1 MLKSAQFTMPFISK
15 QFSAEQMFMIT
26 MLLVNG
32 GNYLYNLILGR
43 VLGPEAFA
51 DAAILITFLLILSF
65 IGMTFQIVTTKYV
78 VIYNFRKRI
87 AFIRLMTTS
96 ALLSGIGLGLI
107 IMASCNLLQKVFH
120 TQSALMFVLFGAG
133 IPLYF
138 LMSVNRGVYQGK
150 NNLFNLSK
158 TYTSEMISRLLLTIV
173 AILFVPNLPTT
184 IIVASGIT
192 LSFVFGLQP
201 FQKIFFKKPTLEK
214 REMLSV
220 QNIATFFALTA
231 FYELTQII
239 INNSDVILV
248 KHYFNNQEAGLYASL
263 ALIGRVVYF
272 VAWMF
277 VMLLLPKVLTLQKEG
292 KNTQTILIK
301 YVGYIVALS
310 AIIVATTYFFPN
322 LVVNLMFGEDYLSI
336 APLLWKY
343 ALATSIFA
351 IANIFAYYFL
361 SINKYTPVVI
371 SALLGLTQIILIVMF
386 HKSLEQVVEM
396 QIFSMVILLFFQL
409 AYFFYQNKKNVRLN

>member
-1 MLKSAQFTMPFISK
+1 MPFISK
-15 QFSAEQMFMIT
+15 QFNAEQMFMVT

-78 VIYNFRKRI
+78 VIYNFRKRL

-107 IMASCNLLQKVFH
+107 IVASCNLLQKVFH
-120 TQSALMFVLFGAG
+120 TQSALMFVLFGVG
-133 IPLYF
+133 IPFYF
-138 LMSVNRGVYQGK
+138 LMSVNRGVYQGN

-158 TYTSEMISRLLLTIV
+158 TYTSEMISRLLLTVV
-173 AILFVPNLPTT
+173 AILFAPNLPTT

-220 QNIATFFALTA
+220 QNIATFFGLTA
-231 FYELTQII
+231 IYELTQII

-248 KHYFNNQEAGLYASL
+248 KHYFNNQEAGLYASI

-272 VAWMF
+272 VAWIF

-292 KNTQTILIK
+292 KNTQSILIK

-371 SALLGLTQIILIVMF
+371 SALLGLTQIVLIVMF
-386 HKSLEQVVEM
+386 HKSLEQVVKM
-396 QIFSMVILLFFQL
+396 QIISMGILLFFQL
-409 AYFFYQNKKNVRLN
+409 AYFFYHSKKNVRLN

>member
-1 MLKSAQFTMPFISK
+1 MSKSVQVTKPFISK
-15 QFSAEQMFMIT
+15 QFSAEQLFMIT
-26 MLLVNG
+26 MLVVNG

-43 VLGPEAFA
+43 LLGPEAFA

-78 VIYNFRKRI
+78 VIYSFRKRI
-87 AFIRLMTTS
+87 AFIRLMTKY
-96 ALLSGIGLGLI
+96 ALFSGIVLGLI

-138 LMSVNRGVYQGK
+138 LMSVNRGIYQGK
-150 NNLFNLSK
+150 NNFFNLSR
-158 TYTSEMISRLLLTIV
+158 TYTSEMISRLLFTVV
-173 AILFVPNLPTT
+173 AILFVPNLPTS

-201 FQKIFFKKPTLEK
+201 FQKIFLKKLTLEK
-214 REMLSV
+214 RETISV

-239 INNSDVILV
+239 INNSDVVLV
-248 KHYFNNQEAGLYASL
+248 KHYFNNQQAGLYASL

-277 VMLLLPKVLTLQKEG
+277 LMLLLPTVLTLKREG
-292 KNTQTILIK
+292 KDTRPILIK
-301 YVGYIVALS
+301 YVGYIVVLS
-310 AIIVATTYFFPN
+310 TLIVATTYFFRDQ
-322 LVVNLMFGEDYLSI
+322 VVFLMFGENYLSI
-336 APLLWKY
+336 SFLLWKY

-361 SINKYTPVVI
+361 SINKYAPVVI
-371 SALLGLTQIILIVMF
+371 SALLGLTQIILIALF
-386 HKSLEQVVEM
+386 HKSLEQVIEM
-396 QIFSMVILLFFQL
+396 HIISMVILLIFQL
-409 AYFFYQNKKNVRLN
+409 AYFFYHCKKSVPLN